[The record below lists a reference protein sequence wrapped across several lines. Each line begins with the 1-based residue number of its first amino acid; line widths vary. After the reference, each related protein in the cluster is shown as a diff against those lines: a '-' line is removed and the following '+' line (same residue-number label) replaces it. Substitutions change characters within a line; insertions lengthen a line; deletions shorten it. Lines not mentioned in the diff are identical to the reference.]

1 MRSIKFIMVS
11 LFAIIA
17 NSTMGQITYL
27 EEYTGSYLN
36 ETEHANWIKKKY
48 TKYID
53 AAKQGDAIAQLC
65 IAEVYMDDSENVL
78 GSIDSNWNMVV
89 FWYRK
94 AAEQGNAVGQFW
106 LGTFYEN
113 GTNVTQNSKEA
124 AIWYR
129 KAAEQGLG
137 NGQFA
142 LAELYEKGHGVS
154 KNYDEALKWYRL
166 AAVEDYP
173 DANKKVLELEQKIR
187 QREDILLAEKSR
199 KEKMEQSSQNI
210 VQQPQKQA
218 QGSSQKVYSEVDRN
232 IPVNN
237 IPNKK
242 MFAIIIGNEKYTDE
256 EFVPYAGADAKIF
269 KDYCRQTLG
278 ISENHIRFVTNAG
291 YNDIRKA
298 INWLRQGLEAYSG
311 EGSVIFYYAGHG
323 IPDEAEK
330 TAYLLPVDGIGN
342 DVGSAYSLEKLYQ
355 ALGDMPAKSIIVFLD
370 ACFSGAKRDGGMMAS
385 ARGVAIKTK
394 AEEPKGKMVVFTAAQ
409 GDETAYPY
417 RSQKHGM
424 FTYYL
429 LRKLQETKGDVTL
442 GVLADYITRE
452 VKRQSFDENSRSQTP
467 SIKASASIGDVWRGM
482 KLK

>member
-106 LGTFYEN
+106 LGTFYEK

-242 MFAIIIGNEKYTDE
+242 
-256 EFVPYAGADAKIF
+256 
-269 KDYCRQTLG
+269 C
-278 ISENHIRFVTNAG
+278 
-291 YNDIRKA
+291 
-298 INWLRQGLEAYSG
+298 
-311 EGSVIFYYAGHG
+311 
-323 IPDEAEK
+323 
-330 TAYLLPVDGIGN
+330 
-342 DVGSAYSLEKLYQ
+342 
-355 ALGDMPAKSIIVFLD
+355 
-370 ACFSGAKRDGGMMAS
+370 
-385 ARGVAIKTK
+385 
-394 AEEPKGKMVVFTAAQ
+394 
-409 GDETAYPY
+409 
-417 RSQKHGM
+417 
-424 FTYYL
+424 
-429 LRKLQETKGDVTL
+429 LQ
-442 GVLADYITRE
+442 
-452 VKRQSFDENSRSQTP
+452 
-467 SIKASASIGDVWRGM
+467 
-482 KLK
+482 

>member
-467 SIKASASIGDVWRGM
+467 SIKASSSIGESWRNL